1 MNLTQATE
9 LAGRHRR
16 RKRVGRGESSG
27 HGKTSGRG
35 HKGCKARAGGGAPWL
50 REGGQM
56 PIIRRIPK
64 RGFSNAVFRT
74 AYSLVNVGQLQVA
87 FDDGTEVSLDALQ
100 RAGLIRRADRPVKI
114 LGDGTLTKKLVVH
127 AQKFSASAAAKIT
140 AAGGEVRRI

>member
-1 MNLTQATE
+1 MNVTEVTQ
-9 LAGRHRR
+9 LVGRHRR
-16 RKRVGRGESSG
+16 AKRVGRGNSSG

-64 RGFSNAVFRT
+64 RGFSNAAFRA
-74 AYSLVNVGQLQVA
+74 AYSVVNVGQLEEA
-87 FDDGTEVSLDALQ
+87 FEDGMEISLDALRQ
-100 RAGLIRRADRPVKI
+100 VGLIRRADQPVKI
-114 LGDGTLTKKLVVH
+114 LGDGTLMKKLVVH
-127 AQKFSASAAAKIT
+127 AHKFSDSAAAKIT

>member
-1 MNLTQATE
+1 MNLTELTK
-9 LAGRHRR
+9 LAGAHQR

-35 HKGCKARAGGGAPWL
+35 HKGCNARAGGGAPWL

-64 RGFSNAVFRT
+64 RGFSNAAFRT
-74 AYSLVNVGQLQVA
+74 VYSLVNTGQLQDA
-87 FDDGTEVSLDALQ
+87 FDDGTEVSPDALQ
-100 RAGLIRRADRPVKI
+100 QVGLIRRADERVKI

-127 AQKFSASAAAKIT
+127 AHKFSDSAVAKIT